1 MLRIEGISNG
11 IVIDHIKAGR
21 AMAIYQYLQLEKSD
35 LSVAIIKNAKS
46 NKSGKKD
53 IIKIEDGEN
62 MDIDIDMLGV
72 LDPNITV
79 NYIKDRELKAKRHPR
94 LPERVTNIIY
104 CKNPRCITSDESERE
119 LPHIFKLTNREKSVY
134 RCIYCEQKFKR
145 N

>member
-1 MLRIEGISNG
+1 MLRIEGINNG

-21 AMAIYQYLQLEKSD
+21 GMEIYHYLQLEKSD
-35 LSVAIIKNAKS
+35 CSVAIIKNAKS

-53 IIKIEDGEN
+53 IIKIEDAAN
-62 MDIDIDMLGV
+62 MDIDIDILGV

-79 NYIKDRELKAKRHPR
+79 NFIKNDTIVEKRHPN
-94 LPERVTNIIY
+94 LPERVTNIIQ
-104 CKNPRCITSDESERE
+104 CKNPRCITSEEKKI
-119 LPHIFKLTNREKSVY
+119 PHIFKLTNREKNLY